1 MLVLAILLAASFFG
15 LITAYIAGQKGY
27 DVMTWYCIGLV
38 IGPLGLGTL
47 LLPQVERRAEA
58 VPLR

>member
-1 MLVLAILLAASFFG
+1 MLILALLLAASFFG
-15 LITAYIAGQKGY
+15 LITAYIARQKGY

-38 IGPLGLGTL
+38 VGPLGLGTL
-47 LLPQVERRAEA
+47 LLPQQERRAEA

>member
-27 DVMTWYCIGLV
+27 DVMPWYCIGLV
-38 IGPLGLGTL
+38 VGPLGLGTL

>member
-38 IGPLGLGTL
+38 VGQLGLGTL

>member
-38 IGPLGLGTL
+38 VGPLGLGTL

>member
-38 IGPLGLGTL
+38 VGLLGLGTL